1 MSIPTN
7 IRSEAE
13 SALRAFCE
21 SHSSSDVAQQRYTYE
36 FGSNAVVL
44 IEQRPSF
51 MNAAEWTSRPL
62 AKFRY
67 SEARDRWSL
76 YWTDNNER
84 WHMVTGVKGAKDLRT
99 LLDVVV
105 KDPLG
110 VFWG

>member
-1 MSIPTN
+1 MSIPNEIRTN
-7 IRSEAE
+7 AE
-13 SALRAFCE
+13 SALSAFCE
-21 SHSSSDVAQQRYTYE
+21 SHSTDVAQQRYTYE
-36 FGSNAVVL
+36 VGANAALL

-51 MNAAEWTSRPL
+51 MNAAEWTSRPI

-76 YWTDNNER
+76 YWTDANEK
-84 WHMVTGVKGAKDLRT
+84 WHRVTNVEGAKDLRT

>member
-1 MSIPTN
+1 MGIPDN
-7 IRSEAE
+7 IRGEAE
-13 SALRAFCE
+13 DALRAFCD
-21 SHSSSDVAQQRYTYE
+21 SHSTDAVQQRYAYE
-36 FGSNAVVL
+36 FGANAAVL
-44 IEQRPSF
+44 VEQRPSF
-51 MNAAEWTSRPL
+51 MNAAEWTSRPI

-76 YWTDNNER
+76 YWTDANEK
-84 WHMVTGVKGAKDLRT
+84 WHRVTNVEGAQDIRT